1 MAHAV
6 EKNADGK
13 LVVAI
18 SSRALFDLDKSHK
31 IFKEQGVE
39 AYAKHQQENEDVVLK
54 PGVGFT
60 LVRKLLNLNS
70 KKTPIDVVL
79 LSRNSADTGLRI
91 FNSIEHYDL
100 NIAKAAFTRGESTHT
115 YLDEFDAF
123 SRLLKRHP
131 VLFLG
136 IFFQLHQKTTQHHH
150 QRQYAAAYHVHF

>member
-79 LSRNSADTGLRI
+79 LSRNSADTG
-91 FNSIEHYDL
+91 F
-100 NIAKAAFTRGESTHT
+100 
-115 YLDEFDAF
+115 
-123 SRLLKRHP
+123 LLKRHP

-136 IFFQLHQKTTQHHH
+136 IFFQLHQKTTQRHH
-150 QRQYAAAYHVHF
+150 QRQYATEYHVHF

>member
-70 KKTPIDVVL
+70 KKHRLMWFCFLATVPIQVCVFLIL
-79 LSRNSADTGLRI
+79 LNTMI
-91 FNSIEHYDL
+91 
-100 NIAKAAFTRGESTHT
+100 
-115 YLDEFDAF
+115 
-123 SRLLKRHP
+123 
-131 VLFLG
+131 
-136 IFFQLHQKTTQHHH
+136 
-150 QRQYAAAYHVHF
+150 